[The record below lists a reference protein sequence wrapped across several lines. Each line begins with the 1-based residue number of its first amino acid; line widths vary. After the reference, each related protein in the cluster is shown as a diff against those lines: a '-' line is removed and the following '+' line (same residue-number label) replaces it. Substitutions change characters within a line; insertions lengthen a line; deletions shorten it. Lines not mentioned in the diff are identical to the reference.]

1 MVSTLQPQFQE
12 STSNNKLEVDRILC
26 GDCLTLLKTL
36 ADSSFYKEYSQIVNR
51 FTFEFSQQYVI
62 DGEINWNA
70 LVQFNSGKPEPKLK
84 K

>member
-36 ADSSFYKEYSQIVNR
+36 ADSSFYKEYS
-51 FTFEFSQQYVI
+51 
-62 DGEINWNA
+62 
-70 LVQFNSGKPEPKLK
+70 
-84 K
+84 